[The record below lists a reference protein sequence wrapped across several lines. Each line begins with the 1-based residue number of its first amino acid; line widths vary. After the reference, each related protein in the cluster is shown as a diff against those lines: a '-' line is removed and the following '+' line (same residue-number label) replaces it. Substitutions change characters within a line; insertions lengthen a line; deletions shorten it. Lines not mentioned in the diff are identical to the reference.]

1 MRNIPVF
8 MAEGGTASL
17 ILREIPHRAI
27 AYIRLLTVR
36 DLPALAAECAAF
48 CRGCGAETVL
58 LTRGAEPLEGFS
70 HAYDTLRLHVSKDML
85 PSPAVPCPLE
95 PMTPDNDAIYGGRYD
110 DGYDYDNFD
119 DYDDYGDHGGYD
131 GYDGYDGEDDDVRE
145 WRPRSAAERSTDTQA
160 WDPEEIR
167 SAEDQF
173 RNLSDGALW
182 PEEEGEGWDT
192 IRFGNRDS
200 GKGGDRP

>member
-1 MRNIPVF
+1 
-8 MAEGGTASL
+8 MARRPGKKRKKNDRKAPKRRPS
-17 ILREIPHRAI
+17 RRP
-27 AYIRLLTVR
+27 
-36 DLPALAAECAAF
+36 
-48 CRGCGAETVL
+48 
-58 LTRGAEPLEGFS
+58 AEPMIDDR
-70 HAYDTLRLHVSKDML
+70 YDERFD
-85 PSPAVPCPLE
+85 
-95 PMTPDNDAIYGGRYD
+95 DGYDDRYDDRYD
-110 DGYDYDNFD
+110 DGYDYENFD
-119 DYDDYGDHGGYD
+119 DYDDYGAYGGYGD
-131 GYDGYDGEDDDVRE
+131 YDGEDDDIRE
-145 WRPRSAAERSTDTQA
+145 WRPRSQSAADRSTDTQA